1 MYQLALPG
9 VVACVTDRYW
19 IVRRGNIGTTD
30 HSAKEHISL
39 PPFTTETP
47 MTAID

>member
-19 IVRRGNIGTTD
+19 IVRRGNIGTFFGGD
-30 HSAKEHISL
+30 YGAE
-39 PPFTTETP
+39 FNRN
-47 MTAID
+47 DGRC